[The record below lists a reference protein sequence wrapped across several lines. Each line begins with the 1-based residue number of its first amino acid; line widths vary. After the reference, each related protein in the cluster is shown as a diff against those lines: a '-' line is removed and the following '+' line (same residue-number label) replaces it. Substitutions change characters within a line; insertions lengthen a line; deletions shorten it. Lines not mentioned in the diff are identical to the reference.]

1 MNLYPNDKNVISATT
16 DYSSNIVCSVEKE
29 NIFGTQFHPEKSDK
43 LGLKLLKILLILMFN
58 YLTKLPF
65 LKRLI
70 PSITTRYYKLSKGN
84 KNFFKVGNIKFY
96 LDYLDPLDRKMIIY
110 QKYEDDQVR
119 YLEDQMNKVTFS
131 NFIDI
136 GANSGYYSFYF
147 ANKFKN
153 LQIKAFEP
161 NIDAFNKLKKTLS
174 KNSFKNVEIFNFGL
188 SDKDR
193 KVKIRSMIKNGFVQS
208 NSAIL
213 DTSDNFNKKDFEIK
227 DAIVKV
233 GDNIFNF
240 KDKKLI
246 IKIDVEGHEVL
257 TLNGLTN
264 NLKNNYC
271 LLLIEIS
278 ERNYNKVNTFLEI
291 INYKKI
297 FKSKYRSDY
306 IYTNI

>member
-1 MNLYPNDKNVISATT
+1 
-16 DYSSNIVCSVEKE
+16 
-29 NIFGTQFHPEKSDK
+29 
-43 LGLKLLKILLILMFN
+43 MFN

-70 PSITTRYYKLSKGN
+70 PSITTRYYKLSKKN

-96 LDYLDPLDRKMIIY
+96 LDYLDPLDRKMIIS
-110 QKYEDDQVR
+110 QKYEYDQVY
-119 YLEDQMNKVTFS
+119 YLEEKMNKDTFS
-131 NFIDI
+131 HFLDI

-147 ANKFKN
+147 ADKFKDI
-153 LQIKAFEP
+153 QIKAFEP
-161 NIDAFNKLKKTLS
+161 NIDAYTKLKKTLF
-174 KNSFKNVEIFNFGL
+174 KNQFKNVEIFNFGL
-188 SDKDR
+188 SDEEK

-208 NSAIL
+208 NSAVL
-213 DTSDNFNKKDFEIK
+213 DGSNNFNKKDFEIK
-227 DAIVKV
+227 DAIVKA
-233 GDNIFNF
+233 GDNIFNY
-240 KDKKLI
+240 KDKKII
-246 IKIDVEGHEVL
+246 IKIDVEGHEVY

-278 ERNYNKVNTFLEI
+278 EGNYNEVNTFLEV